1 MNRDSFYRVLRT
13 LVQFVAGGGLALLT
27 NQLVQDL
34 SAAYVPY
41 LTIGYTI
48 LVCLCQHLAEDLG
61 WVTPRLK
68 PTAATEPE

>member
-1 MNRDSFYRVLRT
+1 MNRDSLYRVLRT

-48 LVCLCQHLAEDLG
+48 LVCLCQRRPGPPRPAAG
-61 WVTPRLK
+61 WRSTH
-68 PTAATEPE
+68 